1 MKQLGRA
8 MVLGAC
14 IVMLT
19 ASLQAQDDLGK
30 QLSKVAGL
38 NAKNYLGPFLSGLG
52 ADLNSGLYHS
62 ADLHEVLGFDIGLKV
77 GAVMVKDEDRVFDL
91 EMPDQV
97 TYLGFTLQA
106 GTDYDK
112 IITGSP
118 TVLGDKGGKEVKVKS
133 TSSYIPLRGQTLF
146 TTPSGFNLKY
156 LPLVAPQA
164 SIGLPLGLE
173 VIGRFIPT
181 VSLPEDAGKVN
192 FVG

>member
-1 MKQLGRA
+1 MSFRAKQRISPLNDKLILFFRCLELLLNQLKGHLFMKQLGRG

-19 ASLQAQDDLGK
+19 ASVQAQDDLGK

-38 NAKNYLGPFLSGLG
+38 NAKNYLGSFLSGLG

-77 GAVMVKDEDRVFDL
+77 GAVMVKDEDRIFDF

-112 IITGSP
+112 MITGSP
-118 TVLGDKGGKEVKVKS
+118 TVLGDGAGKEV
-133 TSSYIPLRGQTLF
+133 
-146 TTPSGFNLKY
+146 
-156 LPLVAPQA
+156 
-164 SIGLPLGLE
+164 
-173 VIGRFIPT
+173 
-181 VSLPEDAGKVN
+181 
-192 FVG
+192 